1 MKDEGLTIDA
11 VIPFG
16 PCMRYTYLR
25 QIILNGIKT
34 AFSNLTEFSL
44 TTNMDEDISIGACRM
59 SHLLVEN
66 RLRIDDRLIGNGVFG
81 VEKGMGKEEI
91 KENAFFITFSDGYEN
106 HNRSK
111 VFMNVENSSW
121 ERMKESM
128 CFGSNG

>member
-1 MKDEGLTIDA
+1 M
-11 VIPFG
+11 
-16 PCMRYTYLR
+16 
-25 QIILNGIKT
+25 
-34 AFSNLTEFSL
+34 
-44 TTNMDEDISIGACRM
+44 
-59 SHLLVEN
+59 
-66 RLRIDDRLIGNGVFG
+66 FG